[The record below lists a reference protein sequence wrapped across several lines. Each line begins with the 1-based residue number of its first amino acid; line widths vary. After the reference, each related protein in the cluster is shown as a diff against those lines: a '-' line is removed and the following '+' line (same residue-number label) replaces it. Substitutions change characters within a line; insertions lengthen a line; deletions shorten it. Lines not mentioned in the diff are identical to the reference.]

1 MAKNKLIPDRLIQ
14 SKKSSQSDQ
23 EYHTKLEVF
32 QKQGTQKSNIKSVD
46 QYDQDQTV
54 TQAGIVL
61 VVGAP
66 MFPTYPN
73 NSIGSIG
80 GIGSTVVSLVVASVT
95 SITPPC
101 APHHKKP
108 LTCRNACRRS

>member
-23 EYHTKLEVF
+23 EYHTKLEIQIF
-32 QKQGTQKSNIKSVD
+32 QKQEKQKSYTKSVD

-73 NSIGSIG
+73 SSIGSIG
-80 GIGSTVVSLVVASVT
+80 SIGSTTLC
-95 SITPPC
+95 TPPQQTT
-101 APHHKKP
+101 H
-108 LTCRNACRRS
+108 L

>member
-1 MAKNKLIPDRLIQ
+1 M
-14 SKKSSQSDQ
+14 
-23 EYHTKLEVF
+23 F

-46 QYDQDQTV
+46 QYDQAQTV

-80 GIGSTVVSLVVASVT
+80 GIGSTVAALVVTSVAASVT
-95 SITPPC
+95 SAASAASITPPC
-101 APHHKKP
+101 APHHKRTTH
-108 LTCRNACRRS
+108 L